1 MEELVFEQLSAQ
13 IDISSY
19 SIRDTCVASTAVFQF
34 SIVLVST
41 LKLITAWN
49 HRRPWRIGAGFSFVL

>member
-19 SIRDTCVASTAVFQF
+19 SIRDTCVASTSVFE
-34 SIVLVST
+34 
-41 LKLITAWN
+41 
-49 HRRPWRIGAGFSFVL
+49 